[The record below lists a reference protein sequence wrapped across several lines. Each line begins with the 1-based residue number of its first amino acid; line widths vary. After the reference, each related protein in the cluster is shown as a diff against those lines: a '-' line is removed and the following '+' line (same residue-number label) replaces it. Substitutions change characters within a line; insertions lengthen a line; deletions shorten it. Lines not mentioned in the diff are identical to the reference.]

1 MGFNIQELGSLAGG
15 AAEGYRKGV
24 DTRISANEENRKQT
38 AENERR
44 ASYEMMEQLKGIMSE
59 FPGLLDPSQA
69 AQAGYIPPADPRTGT
84 APEALPSAGG
94 GMPGSPAATP
104 PPQEGTMTFAM
115 NPPGEPPAGGPTQG
129 AGTGM
134 FGDDLPPTQGQGALP
149 AGGGKEATP
158 PGGEMALSEMQVP
171 GDADTAGPR
180 AKLQDWK
187 QRAMAAAA
195 KVGGV
200 QAMQQV
206 EDYYQMATQGQ
217 MYQYASEA
225 ARAAADG
232 SAGTAAKLLNTAME
246 IAPVDPEIEFFAM
259 NGELYGQRGDS
270 DPVKYSDMDI
280 AGLTKQYLMDSKNF
294 LEWQENLRED
304 RKTDISQQN
313 ADTAKQN
320 ADTLFKQYKL
330 DEKYAERETQTRE
343 AQALASL
350 MQAKAANQRAMK
362 ALEAG
367 LGAGWDPSE
376 MIRLMGDAEDWSI
389 DAMEFLTDDVKT
401 YMEENPNEFNHLVD
415 DVQYTMLNN
424 PAGSVSRGTAARI
437 SQYIRM
443 PGGFD
448 FNELPTGE
456 KFSVVKGNQS
466 GRLYAVV
473 NGRRVLLTP
482 ELSDM
487 VMRNPDIKVGE
498 GGQAAPTEPSA
509 GVLPGTQ

>member
-1 MGFNIQELGSLAGG
+1 MGINLNELSGLAGG
-15 AAEGYRKGV
+15 GVEGFSKASA
-24 DTRISANEENRKQT
+24 DRISRNQENRAQT
-38 AENERR
+38 QENERR
-44 ASYEMMEQLKGIMSE
+44 GAYEVTEALKGVISE
-59 FPGLLDPSQA
+59 LPGLLDPSQA
-69 AQAGYIPPADPRTGT
+69 AQAGYIPPPSAQAGTPPEAVPT
-84 APEALPSAGG
+84 APPQGSGAPPAG
-94 GMPGSPAATP
+94 A
-104 PPQEGTMTFAM
+104 QTFAM
-115 NPPGEPPAGGPTQG
+115 NPPAEPPAGGPTQG

-134 FGDDLPPTQGQGALP
+134 LGDDLPPPQQQAALP
-149 AGGGKEATP
+149 GAAPAPQGGGKE
-158 PGGEMALSEMQVP
+158 MALGTMEVA

-180 AKLQDWK
+180 NKLQDWK
-187 QRAMAAAA
+187 TRAMALAA
-195 KVGGV
+195 KQGGV

-206 EDYYQMATQGQ
+206 EDYYQMAVQGQ
-217 MYQYASEA
+217 MYNYASEA
-225 ARAAADG
+225 ARALAGG
-232 SAGTAAKLLNTAME
+232 SAGTAAKMLNTAME

-270 DPVKYSDMDI
+270 DPVKYSDMDV

-320 ADTLFKQYKL
+320 ADTMFKQYKL

-350 MQAKAANQRAMK
+350 IQAKASNQRAMK

-376 MIRLMGDAEDWSI
+376 MIRLMGDAEDWSV

-415 DVQYTMLNN
+415 DVQYTMLGN
-424 PAGSVSRGTAARI
+424 PAGAVSRGTAARI

-487 VMRNPDIKVGE
+487 VMRNPNIKVGE
-498 GGQAAPTEPSA
+498 GGQTAPTEPST

>member
-1 MGFNIQELGSLAGG
+1 MGINLNELSGLAGG
-15 AAEGYRKGV
+15 GVEGFSKASA
-24 DTRISANEENRKQT
+24 DRISRNQENRAQT
-38 AENERR
+38 QENERR
-44 ASYEMMEQLKGIMSE
+44 GAYEITEALKGKMSE
-59 FPGLLDPSQA
+59 LAGLLDPSQQ
-69 AQAGYIPPADPRTGT
+69 AQAGYIPPPSAQAGAPPEAVPT
-84 APEALPSAGG
+84 APPQGG
-94 GMPGSPAATP
+94 GGA
-104 PPQEGTMTFAM
+104 QTFAM
-115 NPPGEPPAGGPTQG
+115 NPPPEPPAGGPTQG

-134 FGDDLPPTQGQGALP
+134 LGDDLPPPQQGALP
-149 AGGGKEATP
+149 GAAPAPQGGGKE
-158 PGGEMALSEMQVP
+158 MALGTMEVV

-180 AKLQDWK
+180 DRLNQWK
-187 QRAMAAAA
+187 TETMALAGRA
-195 KVGGV
+195 GGV
-200 QAMQQV
+200 QAMKAV

-217 MYQYASEA
+217 MYQYATEGI
-225 ARAAADG
+225 RALADG
-232 SAGTAAKLLNTAME
+232 SAGTAAKMLNTAME

-259 NGELYGQRGDS
+259 NGELYAQRGDS
-270 DPVKYSDMDI
+270 EPVKYKQEDLI
-280 AGLTKQYLMDSKNF
+280 GLTEQYLMNPDNY

-350 MQAKAANQRAMK
+350 IQAKASNQRAMK

-376 MIRLMGDAEDWSI
+376 MIRLMGDAEDWSV

-415 DVQYTMLNN
+415 DVQYTMLGN
-424 PAGSVSRGTAARI
+424 PAGAVSRGTAARI

-487 VMRNPDIKVGE
+487 VMRNPNIKVGE
-498 GGQAAPTEPSA
+498 GGQTAPTEPST

>member
-1 MGFNIQELGSLAGG
+1 MGLNLQEISSLAGG
-15 AAEGYRKGV
+15 GVEGFSKASA
-24 DTRISANEENRKQT
+24 DRISRNQENRAQT
-38 AENERR
+38 QEAERR
-44 ASYEMMEQLKGIMSE
+44 GAYELNEALKGKMSE
-59 FPGLLDPSQA
+59 LAGLLDPSQQ
-69 AQAGYIPPADPRTGT
+69 AQAGYIPPAGAQAGT
-84 APEALPSAGG
+84 PPQALPAEGAGPAPSAG
-94 GMPGSPAATP
+94 A
-104 PPQEGTMTFAM
+104 QTFAM
-115 NPPGEPPAGGPTQG
+115 APPAGPAPGAPTEG

-134 FGDDLPPTQGQGALP
+134 FGDDLPPPQQGGALP
-149 AGGGKEATP
+149 AGEPAPQGGGKE
-158 PGGEMALSEMQVP
+158 MALGTMEVAGTP
-171 GDADTAGPR
+171 DTAGPR
-180 AKLQDWK
+180 DRLQQWK
-187 QRAMAAAA
+187 TETMAMAGRA
-195 KVGGV
+195 GGI
-200 QAMQQV
+200 QAMQAV

-217 MYQYASEA
+217 MYQYATEGI
-225 ARAAADG
+225 RALADG
-232 SAGTAAKLLNTAME
+232 SAGTAAKMLNTAME

-259 NGELYGQRGDS
+259 NGELYAQRGDGE
-270 DPVKYSDMDI
+270 PTKYKQEDLI
-280 AGLTKQYLMDSKNF
+280 GLTEQYLMNPKNY
-294 LEWQENLRED
+294 LEWQENIRED

-350 MQAKAANQRAMK
+350 IQAKASNQRAMK

-389 DAMEFLTDDVKT
+389 DAIEFLTDDVKT
-401 YMEENPNEFNHLVD
+401 YMKENPNEFNHLVD
-415 DVQYTMLNN
+415 DVQYTMLGN
-424 PAGSVSRGTAARI
+424 PAGAVSRGTAARI

-487 VMRNPDIKVGE
+487 VMRNPNIKVGE
-498 GGQAAPTEPSA
+498 GGQTAPTEPSA